1 MCSFTK
7 SPLSSTVS
15 RSLLRLMPIEPVMP
29 SNYVILCRP
38 LLLPSIFP
46 SMRVFS
52 SESALGLK
60 RPKYWSFSI
69 SISLSTEY
77 SGLISFGMDGCDLL
91 GGHDSEHWKVP
102 DASIQTGPISLSPHV
117 VFQRGLVLHP
127 RGGAE
132 AGSGPQPCPGLSPHL
147 CCWGLS
153 PCPPPPR
160 AVWVPLTP
168 FWGLSVAPRRCD
180 RGHAQ
185 QRPCPHPGSALP
197 SFPPP
202 VFRPLSA
209 R

>member
-1 MCSFTK
+1 
-7 SPLSSTVS
+7 
-15 RSLLRLMPIEPVMP
+15 MP
-29 SNYVILCRP
+29 SNHVILCRP

-132 AGSGPQPCPGLSPHL
+132 AGTVLRPVPVSLPIFAAGACLLVPHLPGLSGSPSPPSGACLWPPEGVTEVTHSRGPAPTL
-147 CCWGLS
+147 AL
-153 PCPPPPR
+153 PCPPSPNLYLGPSPP
-160 AVWVPLTP
+160 ADPEK
-168 FWGLSVAPRRCD
+168 
-180 RGHAQ
+180 
-185 QRPCPHPGSALP
+185 
-197 SFPPP
+197 P
-202 VFRPLSA
+202 VISQG
-209 R
+209 